1 MLHFGHLQSPGFMST
16 SFEDLETC
24 YGRIYHCLQSK
35 TETLWEGR
43 GKSVYEGT
51 WRKSSGNVRPALSPS
66 RDLNANMA
74 TANLCPVYSVD
85 GIFSIA
91 GILELYKRKT
101 RGLPGDPYFR
111 DLTVVRN

>member
-1 MLHFGHLQSPGFMST
+1 MAAFIIASKAQLRHTCIWDPLREGH
-16 SFEDLETC
+16 
-24 YGRIYHCLQSK
+24 
-35 TETLWEGR
+35 

-66 RDLNANMA
+66 RDLNANIA
-74 TANLCPVYSVD
+74 TANIRPVYSVN

-111 DLTVVRN
+111 DLTVVRNSGDESSL